1 MTTTP
6 ALFLVED
13 DALIREL
20 LETSLTDAG
29 FEVVEVSCGTKA
41 LAQFQADVARFRAVF
56 TDIRAVFTDIRL
68 GAGPDGWAVA
78 RRARELVPNMPV
90 VYMSGDSSQEWS
102 SKGVPNSL
110 MVAKPFAPAQII
122 TAVSTLLNAADTH

>member
-1 MTTTP
+1 MTTTT

-13 DALIREL
+13 DALIRDL
-20 LETSLTDAG
+20 LEASLTEAG

-41 LAQFQADVARFRAVF
+41 LAHFDADAARFRAV
-56 TDIRAVFTDIRL
+56 ITDIRL

-78 RRARELVPNMPV
+78 RRARELVPTMPV
-90 VYMSGDSSQEWS
+90 VYMSGDSSPEWS

-110 MVAKPFAPAQII
+110 MVAKPFAPARII

>member
-1 MTTTP
+1 MTTTT

-20 LETSLTDAG
+20 LEASLTEAG

-41 LAQFQADVARFRAVF
+41 LAHFDADAARFRAV
-56 TDIRAVFTDIRL
+56 ITDIRL
-68 GAGPDGWAVA
+68 GSGPDGWAVA
-78 RRARELVPNMPV
+78 RRARELVPTMPV
-90 VYMSGDSSQEWS
+90 VYMSGDSSPEWS
-102 SKGVPNSL
+102 SQGVPNSL

-122 TAVSTLLNAADTH
+122 TAVSTVLNAADTH

>member
-6 ALFLVED
+6 ALCLVED

-41 LAQFQADVARFRAVF
+41 LTEFDADAARFRAV
-56 TDIRAVFTDIRL
+56 ITDIRL

-78 RRARELVPNMPV
+78 RRARELVPIMPV
-90 VYMSGDSSQEWS
+90 VYMSGDSAPEWS
-102 SKGVPNSL
+102 SQGVPNSL

>member
-1 MTTTP
+1 MMTTT

-13 DALIREL
+13 DALLRDL
-20 LETSLTDAG
+20 LEASFDAD
-29 FEVVEVSCGTKA
+29 A
-41 LAQFQADVARFRAVF
+41 ARFRAV
-56 TDIRAVFTDIRL
+56 ITDIRL

-78 RRARELVPNMPV
+78 RRARELVPTMPV
-90 VYMSGDSSQEWS
+90 VYMSGDSSHEWS

>member
-1 MTTTP
+1 MTTST

-13 DALIREL
+13 DALIRDL
-20 LETSLTDAG
+20 LEASLTEAG

-41 LAQFQADVARFRAVF
+41 LAHFDANAARFRAVI
-56 TDIRAVFTDIRL
+56 TDVGL

-78 RRARELVPNMPV
+78 RRARELVPTMPV
-90 VYMSGDSSQEWS
+90 VYMSGDSSHEWS

>member
-1 MTTTP
+1 MTTTT

-20 LETSLTDAG
+20 LEASLTDAG

-41 LAQFQADVARFRAVF
+41 LAEFNADAARFRAV
-56 TDIRAVFTDIRL
+56 ITDIRL
-68 GAGPDGWAVA
+68 GPGPDGWAVA
-78 RRARELVPNMPV
+78 RRARELVPTMPV
-90 VYMSGDSSQEWS
+90 VYMSGDSSPEWS

>member
-1 MTTTP
+1 MTATT

-13 DALIREL
+13 DPLIRDL
-20 LETSLTDAG
+20 LEASLTDAG

-41 LAQFQADVARFRAVF
+41 LAEFDAGAARFRAV
-56 TDIRAVFTDIRL
+56 ITDIRL

-90 VYMSGDSSQEWS
+90 VYMSGDSSHEWS

>member
-1 MTTTP
+1 MTSTP

-13 DALIREL
+13 GALIREL
-20 LETSLTDAG
+20 LEASLSDAG

-41 LAQFQADVARFRAVF
+41 LAHFDADAARFRAV
-56 TDIRAVFTDIRL
+56 ITDIRL

-78 RRARELVPNMPV
+78 RRARELVPTMPV
-90 VYMSGDSSQEWS
+90 VYMSGDSSHEWS

>member
-1 MTTTP
+1 MGMTSTT

-13 DALIREL
+13 DALIRDL
-20 LETSLTDAG
+20 LEASLTGAG
-29 FEVVEVSCGTKA
+29 FDVVEVSCGTKA
-41 LAQFQADVARFRAVF
+41 LAHFEADAARFRAV
-56 TDIRAVFTDIRL
+56 ITDIRL
-68 GAGPDGWAVA
+68 GVGPDGWAVA
-78 RRARELVPNMPV
+78 RRARELVPTMPV
-90 VYMSGDSSQEWS
+90 VYMSGDSSHEWS

>member
-1 MTTTP
+1 MTTSV

-13 DALIREL
+13 DALIRDL
-20 LETSLTDAG
+20 LETSLAEAG
-29 FEVVEVSCGTKA
+29 FDVVQVSSGTKA
-41 LAQFQADVARFRAVF
+41 LAEFDAEATRFRAV
-56 TDIRAVFTDIRL
+56 ITDIRL

-78 RRARELVPNMPV
+78 RRAREVVPTMPV
-90 VYMSGDSSQEWS
+90 VYMSGDSAPEWS

-122 TAVSTLLNAADTH
+122 TAVSTLLNEAATH

>member
-13 DALIREL
+13 DALIRDL
-20 LETSLTDAG
+20 LETSLTEAG

-41 LAQFQADVARFRAVF
+41 LAHFDADAARFRAV
-56 TDIRAVFTDIRL
+56 ITDIRL
-68 GAGPDGWAVA
+68 GVGPDGWAVA
-78 RRARELVPNMPV
+78 RRARELVPTMPV
-90 VYMSGDSSQEWS
+90 VYMSGDSSPEWS

>member
-1 MTTTP
+1 MTTTT

-20 LETSLTDAG
+20 LDASLTDAG

-41 LAQFQADVARFRAVF
+41 LAHFDADAARFRAV
-56 TDIRAVFTDIRL
+56 ITDIRL

-78 RRARELVPNMPV
+78 RRARELVPTRPV
-90 VYMSGDSSQEWS
+90 VYMSADSSHEWS
-102 SKGVPNSL
+102 SQGVPNSL

>member
-1 MTTTP
+1 MTSTT

-20 LETSLTDAG
+20 LEASLSDAG
-29 FEVVEVSCGTKA
+29 FEVVEVGCGATA
-41 LAQFQADVARFRAVF
+41 LAEFDADAARFRAV
-56 TDIRAVFTDIRL
+56 ITDIRL

-90 VYMSGDSSQEWS
+90 VYMSGDSSHDWS

>member
-1 MTTTP
+1 MGMTTTT

-20 LETSLTDAG
+20 LEVSLADAG
-29 FEVVEVSCGTKA
+29 FEVIEVGCGTKA
-41 LAQFQADVARFRAVF
+41 LADLEADAARFRAV
-56 TDIRAVFTDIRL
+56 ITDIRL
-68 GAGPDGWAVA
+68 GAGPDGWVVA
-78 RRARELVPNMPV
+78 CRTRELVPNMPV
-90 VYMSGDSSQEWS
+90 VYMSGDSSHEWS

-122 TAVSTLLNAADTH
+122 IAVSTLLNAASTH

>member
-1 MTTTP
+1 MTTTT

-20 LETSLTDAG
+20 LEASLTDAG
-29 FEVVEVSCGTKA
+29 FEVIEVSCGTKA
-41 LAQFQADVARFRAVF
+41 LAEFIADAAHFRAV
-56 TDIRAVFTDIRL
+56 ITDIRL

-90 VYMSGDSSQEWS
+90 VYMSGDSSHEWS
-102 SKGVPNSL
+102 AKGVPHSL
-110 MVAKPFAPAQII
+110 MVTKPFAPTQII

>member
-1 MTTTP
+1 MGMTTTT

-13 DALIREL
+13 DALIRDL
-20 LETSLTDAG
+20 LEASLTDAG
-29 FEVVEVSCGTKA
+29 FEVVEVSCGTTA
-41 LAQFQADVARFRAVF
+41 LAEFDADPARFRAV
-56 TDIRAVFTDIRL
+56 ITDIRL
-68 GAGPDGWAVA
+68 GPGPDGWAIA
-78 RRARELVPNMPV
+78 RRARELVPTMPV
-90 VYMSGDSSQEWS
+90 VYMSGDSSHDWS

>member
-1 MTTTP
+1 MTSTT

-13 DALIREL
+13 DALIRDL
-20 LETSLTDAG
+20 LEASLTDAG

-41 LAQFQADVARFRAVF
+41 LAEFDADAARFRAV
-56 TDIRAVFTDIRL
+56 ITDIRL

-78 RRARELVPNMPV
+78 RPGLANSFPTCRSST
-90 VYMSGDSSQEWS
+90 SGDSSPEWS

>member
-6 ALFLVED
+6 AVCLVED

-29 FEVVEVSCGTKA
+29 FEVIEVSCGTKA
-41 LAQFQADVARFRAVF
+41 LAEFDADAARFRAV
-56 TDIRAVFTDIRL
+56 ITDIRL

-78 RRARELVPNMPV
+78 RPSRELVPTMPV
-90 VYMSGDSSQEWS
+90 VYMSGDS
-102 SKGVPNSL
+102 
-110 MVAKPFAPAQII
+110 AP
-122 TAVSTLLNAADTH
+122 

>member
-1 MTTTP
+1 MTTTS

-13 DALIREL
+13 DALIRDL
-20 LETSLTDAG
+20 LEASLTDAG
-29 FEVVEVSCGTKA
+29 FEVVEVSWGTKA
-41 LAQFQADVARFRAVF
+41 LAEFDADAARFRAV
-56 TDIRAVFTDIRL
+56 ITDIRL

-78 RRARELVPNMPV
+78 RRARELVPTMPV
-90 VYMSGDSSQEWS
+90 VYMSGDSSHEWS

>member
-1 MTTTP
+1 MATTT

-20 LETSLTDAG
+20 LEASLTDAG
-29 FEVVEVSCGTKA
+29 FEVIEVSCGTTA
-41 LAQFQADVARFRAVF
+41 LAEFDADAARFRAV
-56 TDIRAVFTDIRL
+56 ITDIRL
-68 GAGPDGWAVA
+68 GVGPDGWAVA
-78 RRARELVPNMPV
+78 RRARERVPTMPV
-90 VYMSGDSSQEWS
+90 VYMSGDSSHEWS

>member
-1 MTTTP
+1 MTTTT

-13 DALIREL
+13 DALIREF
-20 LETSLTDAG
+20 LEASLSDAG
-29 FEVVEVSCGTKA
+29 FEVVEVSCGTTA
-41 LAQFQADVARFRAVF
+41 LAEFDADAARFRAV
-56 TDIRAVFTDIRL
+56 ITDIRL

-78 RRARELVPNMPV
+78 RRARELAPTMPV
-90 VYMSGDSSQEWS
+90 VYMSGDSSPEWS

>member
-6 ALFLVED
+6 ALCLVED

-41 LAQFQADVARFRAVF
+41 LAEFDADAARFRAV
-56 TDIRAVFTDIRL
+56 ITDIRL
-68 GAGPDGWAVA
+68 GAGPDGWAM
-78 RRARELVPNMPV
+78 ARELAPTMPV
-90 VYMSGDSSQEWS
+90 VYMSGDSAPEWS
-102 SKGVPNSL
+102 SQGVPNSL

-122 TAVSTLLNAADTH
+122 TAVSTLLNAVDTH

>member
-1 MTTTP
+1 MP
-6 ALFLVED
+6 P
-13 DALIREL
+13 
-20 LETSLTDAG
+20 
-29 FEVVEVSCGTKA
+29 GTKA
-41 LAQFQADVARFRAVF
+41 LAEFQAGASRFRAV
-56 TDIRAVFTDIRL
+56 ITDIRL

-90 VYMSGDSSQEWS
+90 VYMSGDSAPEWS

-122 TAVSTLLNAADTH
+122 TAVSTLLNAVDTH

>member
-1 MTTTP
+1 MTSTT

-20 LETSLTDAG
+20 LEASLSDAG

-41 LAQFQADVARFRAVF
+41 LAHFEADAARFRAV
-56 TDIRAVFTDIRL
+56 ITDIRL

-78 RRARELVPNMPV
+78 RRARELVPTMPV
-90 VYMSGDSSQEWS
+90 VYMSGDSSPEWS

>member
-1 MTTTP
+1 MTSTT

-20 LETSLTDAG
+20 LEASLTEAG

-41 LAQFQADVARFRAVF
+41 LAHFEADAARFRAV
-56 TDIRAVFTDIRL
+56 ITDIRL
-68 GAGPDGWAVA
+68 GVGPDGWAVA
-78 RRARELVPNMPV
+78 RRARELVPTMPV
-90 VYMSGDSSQEWS
+90 VYMSGDSSHEWS